1 MVRRFAFNLRGL
13 SWVLIH
19 SFQQVQ
25 TSINRLFG
33 GWRGI
38 VKSRVA
44 TTLISNIFANERV
57 RPTHSNKQQQPGG
70 KEVEGFPPPSQFHLL
85 AGSSVCIP
93 SFVHLISCVL
103 FKPFL
108 FFPAALCV
116 APTEAA
122 LLLFRC
128 CYTYRVESCGGSC
141 SKFWVLLMCQCNA
154 TPQLNLNIT

>member
-93 SFVHLISCVL
+93 SFVHLISCVCYL
-103 FKPFL
+103 SLSYSSRQLSVSLRQKPLCFCSVVVIRIESKVVGVAAASFG
-108 FFPAALCV
+108 FF
-116 APTEAA
+116 
-122 LLLFRC
+122 
-128 CYTYRVESCGGSC
+128 
-141 SKFWVLLMCQCNA
+141 
-154 TPQLNLNIT
+154 